1 MSDNDADALNATI
14 TTGMI
19 MNFIVLFGGDCLRS
33 FMVGF
38 LEVAIIPFAVNVNRM
53 IFFVFELTC

>member
-19 MNFIVLFGGDCLRS
+19 MNFIMLSGGDCLRS
-33 FMVGF
+33 FIVGF
-38 LEVAIIPFAVNVNRM
+38 LEVAVISSVRKIMDGRLFH
-53 IFFVFELTC
+53 F